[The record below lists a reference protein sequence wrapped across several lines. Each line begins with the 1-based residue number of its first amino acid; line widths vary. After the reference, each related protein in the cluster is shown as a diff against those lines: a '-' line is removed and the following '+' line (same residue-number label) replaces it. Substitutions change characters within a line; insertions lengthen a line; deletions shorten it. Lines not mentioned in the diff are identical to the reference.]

1 VIRKF
6 ENRKQ
11 KSEVK
16 ILSQSGIALLM
27 VLWVLVLLS
36 IIALNFVNSNRW
48 NTVSTRNLKEETVSY
63 YLAVSGYHEA
73 VNYLLSDKDPSF
85 DFLDSDGNFWIDKE
99 TQPVTGEK
107 TTDDGTIEIKIID
120 ENARINI
127 NLANTERL
135 KKLLEHVG
143 VQEDSITEIIDSM
156 LDWKDSGDKD
166 AHRLSGAESEY
177 YESLEDPY
185 MAKNA
190 FFDVPEELLLVKGMA
205 SQYMDGSFDVNS
217 LLSLITTFNRG
228 AVNINTVSEE
238 VMRLLGLND
247 YEIEAVL
254 KQRNVET
261 GGFRFIPREFAAHGL
276 NAVSSNVL
284 RIEVTA
290 RARNSQLASKIVAII
305 NKKVS
310 KKGFK
315 SQTVYWRESAE
326 NTRG

>member
-6 ENRKQ
+6 GNRSK
-11 KSEVK
+11 KSKVK

-63 YLAVSGYHEA
+63 
-73 VNYLLSDKDPSF
+73 SF

-120 ENARINI
+120 ENAKINI

-185 MAKNA
+185 KAKNA

-205 SQYMDGSFDVNS
+205 SDGSVDVNS
-217 LLSLITTFNRG
+217 LLS
-228 AVNINTVSEE
+228 
-238 VMRLLGLND
+238 ND

-290 RARNSQLASKIVAII
+290 RAKNSELASKIVAII

-326 NTRG
+326 NIRG

>member
-99 TQPVTGEK
+99 TQPVTGE
-107 TTDDGTIEIKIID
+107 
-120 ENARINI
+120 INI

-143 VQEDSITEIIDSM
+143 VQ
-156 LDWKDSGDKD
+156 
-166 AHRLSGAESEY
+166 
-177 YESLEDPY
+177 
-185 MAKNA
+185 
-190 FFDVPEELLLVKGMA
+190 
-205 SQYMDGSFDVNS
+205 
-217 LLSLITTFNRG
+217 
-228 AVNINTVSEE
+228 
-238 VMRLLGLND
+238 
-247 YEIEAVL
+247 
-254 KQRNVET
+254 
-261 GGFRFIPREFAAHGL
+261 
-276 NAVSSNVL
+276 
-284 RIEVTA
+284 
-290 RARNSQLASKIVAII
+290 
-305 NKKVS
+305 
-310 KKGFK
+310 
-315 SQTVYWRESAE
+315 
-326 NTRG
+326 